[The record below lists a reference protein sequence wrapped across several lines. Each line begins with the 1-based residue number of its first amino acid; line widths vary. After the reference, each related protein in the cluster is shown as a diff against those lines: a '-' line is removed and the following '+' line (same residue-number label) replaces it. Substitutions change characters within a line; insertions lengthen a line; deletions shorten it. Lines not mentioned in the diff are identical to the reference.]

1 MLETRLIEDGE
12 MENIDKLYTA
22 NKIIREIAFNLLFIE
37 NKIIKGKI
45 IANSSQTIRVFS
57 KMTAGILIKIIKK
70 RRIRIFFES
79 WLLCRLRVRMIGKIK
94 LLETAKNI

>member
-1 MLETRLIEDGE
+1 MF
-12 MENIDKLYTA
+12 NKL
-22 NKIIREIAFNLLFIE
+22 
-37 NKIIKGKI
+37 
-45 IANSSQTIRVFS
+45 
-57 KMTAGILIKIIKK
+57 LIKIIKK